1 MAEKPSL
8 HEKDIAQTCA
18 EQISDL
24 KDQLQ
29 YYKQKCT
36 YWERKCNNMQVY
48 AEKHLEELQSNTS
61 FISDFKKKTSYEG
74 KSLENAL
81 FELIEEK
88 NREHKTLLGRC
99 RLNEKYIHTI
109 SQQNTRMQAAYR
121 S

>member
-36 YWERKCNNMQVY
+36 YWERKCNNMQAY

-61 FISDFKKKTSYEG
+61 FISDLKKNFIRRQILRKCS
-74 KSLENAL
+74 
-81 FELIEEK
+81 F
-88 NREHKTLLGRC
+88 
-99 RLNEKYIHTI
+99 
-109 SQQNTRMQAAYR
+109 
-121 S
+121 